1 MITTFLAFVLSVAVT
16 VRIACWAARADR
28 TTWAGRQFVY
38 FGMALGLSMIVGGA
52 WGTVVRYEHASSIVL
67 AGVAMLILAN
77 RRSPF
82 RGGK

>member
-1 MITTFLAFVLSVAVT
+1 MVTLLTFILALAITI
-16 VRIACWAARADR
+16 RIACWAAHADR
-28 TTWAGRQFVY
+28 TKWAERQFVY

-52 WGTVVRYEHASSIVL
+52 WAIVVRCQYADIILLV
-67 AGVAMLILAN
+67 GVSLLILSN

>member
-1 MITTFLAFVLSVAVT
+1 MVTLLTFILALAITI
-16 VRIACWAARADR
+16 RIACWAAHADR
-28 TTWAGRQFVY
+28 TKWAERQFVY

-82 RGGK
+82 RGGR

>member
-1 MITTFLAFVLSVAVT
+1 MVTLLTFILALTITI
-16 VRIACWAARADR
+16 RIACWAAHADR
-28 TTWAGRQFVY
+28 AKWADRQFVY
-38 FGMALGLSMIVGGA
+38 FGMAFGLSMIVGGA

-67 AGVAMLILAN
+67 AGVAILILAN